1 MPLRKLIP
9 LIAAAATLGAC
20 SADTLTGP
28 DSAKRDPRPAQ
39 PRLETTDGTGM
50 LGGGGRA

>member
-1 MPLRKLIP
+1 MPLRKLIV
-9 LIAAAATLGAC
+9 LIAAAAAVAAC

-28 DSAKRDPRPAQ
+28 ESAGGGTRKTAPRY
-39 PRLETTDGTGM
+39 EDGTGM

>member
-9 LIAAAATLGAC
+9 LIAAAATLAAC
-20 SADTLTGP
+20 STDSITGP
-28 DSAKRDPRPAQ
+28 AKNPKNNVPAPHYDS
-39 PRLETTDGTGM
+39 LDGVGS

>member
-9 LIAAAATLGAC
+9 LIAAAATLAAC

-28 DSAKRDPRPAQ
+28 ESSRRDTRQAQ
-39 PRLETTDGTGM
+39 PRYEEDGGTGM
-50 LGGGGRA
+50 LGGGGRS